1 MAIYRS
7 VQMSFWTDSKVVDD
21 FTPEDR
27 DFYLYLMTNPHTNL
41 AGCYEVS
48 IKQVSDETGYSKETV
63 NRLLDRM
70 EKVHDVIRYSPE
82 TKEVLILNW
91 SKYNWTKSKDFQKPL
106 LAEIE
111 SVKNFDFK
119 AYLQGDIDRL
129 NTVPTGSKESPE
141 TTVTVTVSDTV
152 NKDTVI
158 IKEIVSYLN
167 EKAEKNFRPSSKETQ
182 KHIRA
187 RLKDGYTIDDF
198 KRVIDNKCSQW
209 KGDKKMDE
217 FLRPKTLFTPE
228 NFESYLNQKMPGHKQ
243 DIMAMAAEMEEE
255 MEAKYG

>member
-7 VQMSFWTDSKVVDD
+7 VQMSFWTDAKVVDD

-27 DFYLYLMTNPHTNL
+27 YFYLYLMTNPHTNL

-63 NRLLDRM
+63 YKLLDRM

-82 TKEVLILNW
+82 TKEILILNW

-111 SVKNFDFK
+111 SVKNLDFK

-141 TTVTVTVSDTV
+141 TTVTVTVPIDNNINT
-152 NKDTVI
+152 
-158 IKEIVSYLN
+158 IKEIIDYLN
-167 EKAEKNFRPSSKETQ
+167 TKINSNYRYQTKTTQ
-182 KHIRA
+182 KSINA
-187 RLKDGYTIDDF
+187 RLEEGYTIDDF
-198 KRVIDNKCSQW
+198 KRVIDIKCAEW
-209 KGDKKMDE
+209 MGTE
-217 FLRPKTLFTPE
+217 FEKYLTPDTLFRPSK
-228 NFESYLNQKMPGHKQ
+228 FEKYLNQKMPEKKEEI
-243 DIMAMAAEMEEE
+243 DIDAFAKRMEE
-255 MEAKYG
+255 KYG